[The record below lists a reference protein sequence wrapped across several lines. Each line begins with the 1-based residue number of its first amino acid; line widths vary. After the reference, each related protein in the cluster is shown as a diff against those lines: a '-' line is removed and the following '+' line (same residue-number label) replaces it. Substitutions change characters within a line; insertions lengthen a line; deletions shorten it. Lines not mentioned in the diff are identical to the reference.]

1 LRVLVVGSGGREHA
15 LAWALARSDHEVHSA
30 PGNPGTGSLGDRHDV
45 RESDIDGIRHLARR
59 LDARLVVPG
68 PEAPLVAG
76 LADALRSDGSRV
88 FGPGA
93 DGARIEGSKSF
104 AKEIMRAAGVR
115 TAEARLCTG
124 ADEVRAAVGGAW
136 GEWVLKADGLA
147 GGKGVFLPEDGVRGE
162 EALAALGAGAR
173 VVVERRLSGPEVS
186 VMALCGGG
194 RASVLPPGRD
204 HKRVGDGDRGPN
216 TGGMGAVCPAP
227 GLPGGFAEVVL
238 DEVVLPVLAELGR
251 RGIDY
256 RGLLYA
262 GMILDPGGPSVLEFN
277 CRFGDPEAQA
287 TVPLLSCDLGEVLLA
302 CAEGSTEAPG
312 AVAMSAACVV
322 MASKG
327 YPGPSRP
334 GAPIHDPGGHED
346 AVVFH
351 AGTTM
356 QEGRL
361 VTSGGRVL
369 GVTGWGPGLEDATGR
384 AYEAVGRIG
393 FDGAFWRSDIGRT
406 T

>member
-1 LRVLVVGSGGREHA
+1 MRVLVVGSGGREHA
-15 LAWALARSDHEVHSA
+15 LAWALARSGHEVHSA
-30 PGNPGTGSLGDRHDV
+30 PGNPGTGSLGERHDV
-45 RESDIDGIRHLARR
+45 RECDIEGMRTLARR
-59 LDARLVVPG
+59 LEARLVVPG

-104 AKEIMRAAGVR
+104 AKEVMRAAGVR
-115 TAEARLCTG
+115 TAEGGLCTG
-124 ADEVRAAVGGAW
+124 AEEVRSAVGGAW
-136 GEWVLKADGLA
+136 REWVLKADGLA
-147 GGKGVFLPEDGVRGE
+147 GGKGVFLPEDEAQGE
-162 EALAALGAGAR
+162 EALAVMGAGSR
-173 VVVERRLSGPEVS
+173 VVVERRLTGPEVS

-227 GLPGGFAEVVL
+227 DLPEGFAEQVL
-238 DEVVLPVLAELGR
+238 DGTILPVLAELGR

-277 CRFGDPEAQA
+277 CRFGDPETQA
-287 TVPLLSCDLGEVLLA
+287 TLPILSCDLGEVLLA
-302 CAEGSTEAPG
+302 CAEGSTEDPG
-312 AVAMSAACVV
+312 AAVKSAACVV
-322 MASKG
+322 MASAG
-327 YPGPSRP
+327 YPGPCRR
-334 GAPIHDPGGHED
+334 GLPIHDPGGHED

-351 AGTTM
+351 AGTSVE
-356 QEGRL
+356 EGRL

-369 GVTGWGPGLEDATGR
+369 GVTGWGSGLEEALGR
-384 AYEAVGRIG
+384 AYRAVGRIG
-393 FDGAFWRSDIGRT
+393 FEGAFWRGDIGRT
-406 T
+406 K